1 MSTSPDD
8 LIGVLSRWLA
18 GHVDNAGRSPAR
30 RHQNDVDNARL
41 TEVAS
46 AADRAELSVDQSE
59 ALDELLAE
67 LGKPGA
73 PRRGELGRVV
83 RETLEA
89 LALG

>member
-1 MSTSPDD
+1 VSTSLDD

-18 GHVDNAGRSPAR
+18 GHVDNA
-30 RHQNDVDNARL
+30 RL
-41 TEVAS
+41 AAAAS
-46 AADRAELSVDQSE
+46 AADRVELSADQSE
-59 ALDELLAE
+59 ALEALLAE
-67 LGKPGA
+67 LRKPGA